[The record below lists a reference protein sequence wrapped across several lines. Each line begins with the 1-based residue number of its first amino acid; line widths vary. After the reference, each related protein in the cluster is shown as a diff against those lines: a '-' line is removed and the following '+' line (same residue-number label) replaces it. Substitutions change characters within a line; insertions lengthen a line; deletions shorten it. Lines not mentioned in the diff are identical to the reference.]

1 MPPAQPEME
10 KHRGGNMKRREA
22 REQAFALI
30 FARSINRDTTR
41 EIIEAAGEAEDVPV
55 DDFAAA
61 AAAGVEENEAELDGQ
76 IEHYTRGWTV
86 ARLSKVSLSV
96 LRLAVYEILYEKDI
110 PVSVSINE
118 AVELAKKY
126 GDAEDAPFVNGI
138 LGSLARKLA
147 EGDA

>member
-1 MPPAQPEME
+1 MPPAQPEKENTGE
-10 KHRGGNMKRREA
+10 KMKRREA

-41 EIIEAAGEAEDVPV
+41 EIIEAAEEVGEVPV
-55 DDFAAA
+55 DAFAEAT
-61 AAAGVEENEAELDGQ
+61 AAGVEQNEAGLDGQ
-76 IEHYTRGWTV
+76 IERYTRGWSV
-86 ARLSKVSLSV
+86 ARLSKVSLAV
-96 LRLAVYEILYEKDI
+96 LRLAVYEILYEEEI

-126 GDAEDAPFVNGI
+126 GDAEDAPFVNGV
-138 LGSLARKLA
+138 LGSLARKLE

>member
-1 MPPAQPEME
+1 
-10 KHRGGNMKRREA
+10 MKRREA

-41 EIIEAAGEAEDVPV
+41 EIIEAAREAEDAPI
-55 DDFAAA
+55 DAFAEA

-76 IEHYTRGWTV
+76 IKSYTRGWAV

-147 EGDA
+147 EGNA

>member
-1 MPPAQPEME
+1 
-10 KHRGGNMKRREA
+10 MKRREA

-41 EIIEAAGEAEDVPV
+41 EIVEAARESEDAPIDAFAES
-55 DDFAAA
+55 
-61 AAAGVEENEAELDGQ
+61 AAAGVEKNEAELDGQ
-76 IEHYTRGWTV
+76 IERYTRGWTV
-86 ARLSKVSLSV
+86 ARLSKVSLSI

-126 GDAEDAPFVNGI
+126 GNAEDAPFVNGV

-147 EGDA
+147 EDDA